1 MPKELENLRKKIDK
15 IDSEILQKLAERFSL
30 VSKIVKSKT
39 KNNLPIIDRKREK
52 KILKTKRKLA
62 KEMKL
67 DELMIEKIFKAI
79 IKESRNW
86 QKNGY

>member
-1 MPKELENLRKKIDK
+1 MNKELENLRQKIDK

-30 VSKIVKSKT
+30 ASKIAKSKT
-39 KNNLPIIDRKREK
+39 KNNLPIIDKKREK
-52 KILKTKRKLA
+52 EILKTKRKLA

-67 DELMIEKIFKAI
+67 DELMIEKIFKVI
-79 IKESRNW
+79 IRESRNW